1 MACLYGIGRRLYTQA
16 PTRRVDLART
26 YNASRR
32 QTGDA
37 DVSRPYPH
45 ASGKINVHTRYICAK
60 VGETPAAARQ
70 NCQHSSLRDVS
81 HNMLCGANWGCDDVG
96 RGLSHPEPCASG
108 PTSRRRRRLRLRFRI
123 LRADLATL
131 GAKELEAARILAAR
145 ESYKPHQ
152 RELNR

>member
-1 MACLYGIGRRLYTQA
+1 MACLYGTGRRLYTQA

-45 ASGKINVHTRYICAK
+45 ASGKINVHTRYVCAK

-70 NCQHSSLRDVS
+70 SRQHSSLRDVS
-81 HNMLCGANWGCDDVG
+81 HNMCAVPIGAATTSAGDSRTPSPAPQVPHRGTVDV
-96 RGLSHPEPCASG
+96 CASG
-108 PTSRRRRRLRLRFRI
+108 SAS
-123 LRADLATL
+123 LRADLAPL
-131 GAKELEAARILAAR
+131 RAKELEAARILAAR

-152 RELNR
+152 CELNR